1 MPFLDIRGL
10 KKRFFKAHS
19 DKIDCDGDDV
29 HCKHCPPST
38 GRGST
43 SFSCVNTEI
52 SMCCPQRRR
61 AGAFVSVHKRHSLC
75 CCGGFRCTVRGSLGF
90 MYWNS
95 MYTCTCSSWT
105 AISCFA
111 SHLCAA
117 LSTVGLQ
124 THARAHT
131 HAPSAF
137 PSPLCSR
144 YTFDCYFTTLYS
156 VFMFI

>member
-1 MPFLDIRGL
+1 MLSSAKESR
-10 KKRFFKAHS
+10 S
-19 DKIDCDGDDV
+19 VCY
-29 HCKHCPPST
+29 
-38 GRGST
+38 
-43 SFSCVNTEI
+43 
-52 SMCCPQRRR
+52 
-61 AGAFVSVHKRHSLC
+61 SVHKRHSLC

-117 LSTVGLQ
+117 LSTVGLR

-131 HAPSAF
+131 HTRLQPFLHLSAHAI
-137 PSPLCSR
+137 PLTATLLHYIQSLCSFNFSLFNSDTKPVDKISP
-144 YTFDCYFTTLYS
+144 YLYS
-156 VFMFI
+156 ILSFFLTQKPSMPHVYLVIMACLL